1 LSSNPANSKLEYPL
15 APHYPSYWFGERLTA
30 LVASLL
36 ADWRVEGE
44 ERMPKSGP
52 LIVAANHFS
61 LVDPPLLAAS
71 LPRQMS
77 YLGKAE
83 LWGNPVGRIFSR
95 GIGII
100 PLRRGQADR
109 PALRTALTV
118 LERGGVVGVFPEGTR
133 GREHP
138 RRLKPGLPG
147 IALLARLSGAPLVP
161 VGIAGTDAIDRP
173 SDILTRALSRPRF
186 RVLIGDPFDLPA
198 RNPRDLDADTTL
210 IMTAIARL
218 LPERYWGP
226 YAPEEVGNSQRLG
239 GPRHMAEQRTTENP

>member
-1 LSSNPANSKLEYPL
+1 MKWQTLSSNPASTRLEYPL
-15 APHYPSYWFGERLTA
+15 APHYPSYWLGERLTA
-30 LVASLL
+30 LVASLF

-44 ERMPKSGP
+44 ARMPKSGP
-52 LIVAANHFS
+52 IIVAANHFS

-71 LPRQMS
+71 IPRQMS

-83 LWGNPVGRIFSR
+83 LWGNPIGRVFSR

-118 LERGGVVGVFPEGTR
+118 LQRGGVVGVFPEGTR

-147 IALLARLSGAPLVP
+147 IALLARLSGAPLLP

-173 SDILTRALSRPRF
+173 SDLLAKALTRPRF
-186 RVLIGDPFDLPA
+186 RVVIGDPFHLPI
-198 RNPRDLDADTTL
+198 REPRDLEADTTV
-210 IMTAIARL
+210 IMTAIAKL
-218 LPERYWGP
+218 LPARYWGL
-226 YAPEEVGNSQRLG
+226 YAGDAAG
-239 GPRHMAEQRTTENP
+239 